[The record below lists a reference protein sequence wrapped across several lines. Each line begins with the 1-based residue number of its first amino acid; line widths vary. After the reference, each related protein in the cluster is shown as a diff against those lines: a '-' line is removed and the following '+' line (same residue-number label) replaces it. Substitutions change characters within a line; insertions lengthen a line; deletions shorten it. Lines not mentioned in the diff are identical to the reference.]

1 MGIWAGIKYALNST
15 LGTNYFQPLDQ
26 QIRNNKILMA
36 SNELYATLPTE
47 FSKLG
52 YGHNVSANN
61 PKSELY
67 RTSIK
72 MDNDGSFKIGIDR
85 LAINSSSREYLG
97 FNILKNNETVQ
108 EYIKEDMG
116 ESNFTSNAINFNR
129 GDVITFVFYLQWAG
143 RDVNDN
149 NTIYEAS
156 DIKLLGTFK
165 ESVFSYM

>member
-1 MGIWAGIKYALNST
+1 MGIWTGIKYALNST

-47 FSKLG
+47 FSKSA
-52 YGHNVSANN
+52 YEYAVSESN
-61 PKSELY
+61 PKKELY

-72 MDNDGSFKIGIDR
+72 MNNDGSFKIGIDR
-85 LAINSSSREYLG
+85 LFINTSPQNFV
-97 FNILKNNETVQ
+97 FNILKNNEIIQDYSKTNT
-108 EYIKEDMG
+108 G
-116 ESNFTSNAINFNR
+116 ESAFTSNAINFNR
-129 GDVITFVFYLQWAG
+129 GDVINFVFYIQWNG
-143 RDVNDN
+143 GSTSTS
-149 NTIYEAS
+149 TIYEAS